1 MTAPLHDRRRGT
13 SGAGLPDTQRGMRRR
28 NLSRVMHAV
37 ATHGPLSRAA
47 VASRIGLTRAAVSTL
62 VDELIRSGLLD
73 ELGPERP
80 GRVGR
85 PGSALA
91 VSAMGPVGIGAEVGV
106 DHLAVCAV
114 DLRGEIRARAGRRSA
129 NRDRS
134 PAPVLRELAALVRQV
149 CAEAQ
154 QQGLVPAGLA
164 VAVPG
169 LVARET
175 TTVVRA
181 PNLGWHD
188 IDLSRLLPVDL
199 PLTVDNEAN
208 FGALAELWLGNES
221 PEDFLHVSAEIG
233 IGAALVVEGR
243 LLRGTRG
250 FAGELGHVPV
260 RPDGPA
266 CPCGGRGCLEQYAGE
281 GAVLRAAGLGA
292 GGLGGEGDLG
302 GAGGAGGSGGAGG
315 TSGSGGAEGVGDSG
329 GSGGSGGSSGS
340 GASGRSVEVRG
351 EVLAER
357 AAAGDERVRRALSE
371 AGTALGIALTGA
383 VNLLDP
389 QAVVLGGA
397 LSRLAPWLLPALEQ
411 ELSERT
417 AGRACGVTASGL
429 GPDGPLLGAAH
440 SVARAVLDDPA
451 GVGAGGTPSGG
462 GQSARRA

>member
-1 MTAPLHDRRRGT
+1 MTAPLHEARRAT
-13 SGAGLPDTQRGMRRR
+13 SDARLPDTQQGMRRR
-28 NLSRVMHAV
+28 NLSRVMHTV
-37 ATHGPLSRAA
+37 AAHGPLSRAA

-91 VSAMGPVGIGAEVGV
+91 VSARGPVGIGAEVGV

-114 DLRGEIRARAGRRSA
+114 DLRGETRARIVRPARNRGRSPVPVLEELAVLVERVSDEVRRS
-129 NRDRS
+129 
-134 PAPVLRELAALVRQV
+134 
-149 CAEAQ
+149 
-154 QQGLVPAGLA
+154 GLPPAGLA

-169 LVARET
+169 LVARNT
-175 TTVVRA
+175 HTVVRA

-188 IDLSRLLPVDL
+188 VDLGPLLRTAL

-208 FGALAELWLGNES
+208 FGALAELWLEGES

-233 IGAALVVEGR
+233 IGAALVVDGR
-243 LLRGTRG
+243 LLRGTHG

-260 RPDGPA
+260 RPEGPA

-281 GAVLRAAGLGA
+281 EAVLRAAGLDP
-292 GGLGGEGDLG
+292 GEDRVAL
-302 GAGGAGGSGGAGG
+302 
-315 TSGSGGAEGVGDSG
+315 
-329 GSGGSGGSSGS
+329 
-340 GASGRSVEVRG
+340 
-351 EVLAER
+351 LAER
-357 AAAGDERVRRALSE
+357 AAAGDKEVRKALRG

-389 QAVVLGGA
+389 RAVVLGGA
-397 LSRLAPWLLPALEQ
+397 LSRLAPWLLPALEG
-411 ELSERT
+411 ELTQRT
-417 AGRACGVTASGL
+417 AGRSCKVTVSGL

-440 SVARAVLDDPA
+440 SVARAVLDDP
-451 GVGAGGTPSGG
+451 VGAGG
-462 GQSARRA
+462 AERAG